1 MRVSVAVYWQLCEL
15 LCTCHPVCV
24 LLLLLAGRT
33 CGSPAVEPSLQ
44 SAVSRRIVGGVE
56 ARKNSWPWQCP
67 FPSLLFPP
75 FSLPSPFSFLLSFSF
90 PFSLF
95 FLPAFPALFPSAFFH
110 PPDTFLF
117 PFRPPS
123 RFFLSTYR
131 PFPLFATLSFFGNWE
146 LYVYCMSCSAGHCL
160 QLVYF

>member
-1 MRVSVAVYWQLCEL
+1 MYWQLCEL
-15 LCTCHPVCV
+15 LCTCHPVYV
-24 LLLLLAGRT
+24 LLLLLAGRM

-44 SAVSRRIVGGVE
+44 SAVSRRIVGGVQ

-67 FPSLLFPP
+67 FHSLLFLP
-75 FSLPSPFSFLLSFSF
+75 FSLPSPFSFLLSF

-123 RFFLSTYR
+123 RFFSVYLPPLSSFCY
-131 PFPLFATLSFFGNWE
+131 PFPFWE
-146 LYVYCMSCSAGHCL
+146 LGIVCILYVMFGWALLTVSLLLNNYEAS
-160 QLVYF
+160 